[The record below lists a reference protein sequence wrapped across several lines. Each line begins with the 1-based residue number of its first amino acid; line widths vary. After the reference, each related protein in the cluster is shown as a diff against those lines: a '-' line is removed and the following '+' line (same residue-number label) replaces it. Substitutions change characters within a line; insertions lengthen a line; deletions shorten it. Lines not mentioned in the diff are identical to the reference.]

1 MIRFIL
7 YVYIL
12 PRNKNEANQAGL
24 ELNGTHELLVYAD
37 VYILG
42 GGVHGIRK
50 KNTL

>member
-1 MIRFIL
+1 
-7 YVYIL
+7 L

-24 ELNGTHELLVYAD
+24 ELNGTHEFLVYADD

-50 KNTL
+50 NTEALVIASKEMD